1 MTTKNKETKEIN
13 AAVTGEMPD
22 LVRLSKS
29 LSSMGLASASAN
41 PWKDPTK
48 DLTKSVEF
56 DDFVKSIQL
65 CKFFYKTEPII
76 ATVINKLVEIGI
88 NDLTISKEGLSDN
101 EFRVFTALK
110 PRLLEYAETLA
121 QEFFLSGL
129 VVPEVGYGPVD
140 KDTIFELGIKKYSR
154 LTFPVSMWVRNPETI
169 KINSSVMS
177 DQPSYFFVVPDE
189 VVSFV
194 KGKGKYP
201 DGRDD
206 QELFLKLKAFYPEF
220 VKKVMSGE
228 TEFLLNNKLI
238 IRRKFLSDNAY
249 PVPFISPVLD
259 ALQHKRKMR
268 RVDYS
273 IMDKMLG
280 AILHVKVGSDLFPV
294 TSSDEDLELL
304 SDIRTQLNYKFLSD
318 LNLERIFQL
327 VTNHTVSLNWIFPDI
342 ALLKDTNKYDD
353 INQEILFGLGFPRVL
368 ITGESQRT
376 GTSDPEIALISPVKT
391 LESMRRKIIRVIRD
405 IVRTVAIENNFKAPR
420 VDFRSLNLHAFK
432 DFMDVLSKL
441 YDSSAI
447 SRTTLAD
454 AVGLDI
460 TDELDKLEFEK
471 TELESRGLSGV
482 GVQPF
487 SSPGLNNTNQQPDNT
502 TTTTPEPK
510 TKKNNTK

>member
-1 MTTKNKETKEIN
+1 
-13 AAVTGEMPD
+13 
-22 LVRLSKS
+22 
-29 LSSMGLASASAN
+29 
-41 PWKDPTK
+41 
-48 DLTKSVEF
+48 
-56 DDFVKSIQL
+56 
-65 CKFFYKTEPII
+65 
-76 ATVINKLVEIGI
+76 
-88 NDLTISKEGLSDN
+88 
-101 EFRVFTALK
+101 
-110 PRLLEYAETLA
+110 
-121 QEFFLSGL
+121 
-129 VVPEVGYGPVD
+129 
-140 KDTIFELGIKKYSR
+140 
-154 LTFPVSMWVRNPETI
+154 
-169 KINSSVMS
+169 
-177 DQPSYFFVVPDE
+177 
-189 VVSFV
+189 
-194 KGKGKYP
+194 
-201 DGRDD
+201 
-206 QELFLKLKAFYPEF
+206 
-220 VKKVMSGE
+220 
-228 TEFLLNNKLI
+228 
-238 IRRKFLSDNAY
+238 
-249 PVPFISPVLD
+249 
-259 ALQHKRKMR
+259 
-268 RVDYS
+268 
-273 IMDKMLG
+273 MDKMLG